1 MGPGVLI
8 TGLRGFVDNLLGRGE
23 AAIAV
28 PSFDGALK
36 PNQRLE
42 EAAVVLE
49 NVGAEDLATDGVN
62 LYLASG
68 KQLLRLSDDAA
79 LPIRSFDKTITS
91 LTFLPGGGFA
101 VALAGCE
108 VRVYG
113 DLQAPEP
120 NAVFADFGA
129 RSLNALAA
137 GRDGTLFATD
147 GSANQDVEEWARDLL
162 ERGCTGRVFR
172 LGSNKQGPTVIASG
186 LRYAFGL
193 CVIGDELL
201 VSESWRHRVVAI
213 TPGGSIRPYLD
224 DLPVYPSRLSRA
236 ATGGFWLTA
245 FAARTQLIE
254 FVLREPAY
262 RKRMMSEIDPALWIA
277 PRLRSGESFMEPTQG
292 AHLKTMGV
300 IKPWAPP
307 RSYGL
312 IIRLNAEGVPL
323 YSLHSRVDG
332 VNHGVVAAVE
342 CGDYL
347 YAVAKGPGRVL
358 KVSLAELA
366 KEVGA

>member
-1 MGPGVLI
+1 VI
-8 TGLRGFVDNLLGRGE
+8 AGLRGFFDNWLGRGE

-49 NVGAEDLATDGVN
+49 SAAAEDLATDGVS
-62 LYLASG
+62 LYLAAG
-68 KQLLRLSDDAA
+68 HDVLRLENDAA
-79 LPIRSFDKTITS
+79 VRIRSFDKAITA
-91 LTFLPGGGFA
+91 LTSLPGGGLAF
-101 VALAGCE
+101 ALAGRE
-108 VRVYG
+108 VRVYA

-120 NAVFADFGA
+120 SAVFADFGA
-129 RSLNALAA
+129 RSLNALAV
-137 GRDGTLFATD
+137 GRDGALVATD
-147 GSANQDVEEWARDLL
+147 GSANRDADEWARDLL
-162 ERGCTGRVFR
+162 ERGSTGRVFR
-172 LGSNKQGPTVIASG
+172 LDPNKREAKVIASG
-186 LRYAFGL
+186 LHYAFGA
-193 CVIGDELL
+193 CMIDDETL
-201 VSESWRHRVVAI
+201 VSESWRHRVVAFG
-213 TPGGSIRPYLD
+213 PNGSVRPYLD

-236 ATGGFWLTA
+236 AAGGFWLTA

-262 RKRMMSEIDPALWIA
+262 RKRMMAEIDPDLWIA

-312 IIRLNAEGVPL
+312 VIRLSAEGVPL

-332 VNHGVVAAVE
+332 VNHGIVSAVE

-347 YAVAKGPGRVL
+347 YAVAKGPGRLL
-358 KVSLAELA
+358 KISLAELA
-366 KEVGA
+366 KGVGA

>member
-1 MGPGVLI
+1 VI
-8 TGLRGFVDNLLGRGE
+8 AGLRGFFDNLLGRGE

-49 NVGAEDLATDGVN
+49 NVAAEDLATDGKN
-62 LYLASG
+62 LYLATG
-68 KQLLRLSDDAA
+68 HQVFRLENDAA
-79 LPIRSFDKTITS
+79 NPIRSFDKAITA
-91 LTFLPGGGFA
+91 LTCLPGGGFA
-101 VALAGCE
+101 VALAGRE
-108 VRVYG
+108 VRVYA
-113 DLQAPEP
+113 DAQPP
-120 NAVFADFGA
+120 DPSAVFADFGA
-129 RSLNALAA
+129 RSLNAIAA
-137 GRDGTLFATD
+137 GPDGALFATD
-147 GSANQDVEEWARDLL
+147 GSANQDVDEWARDLL
-162 ERGCTGRVFR
+162 EGGCTGRVFR
-172 LGSNKQGPTVIASG
+172 LDPIKREAKVIASG
-186 LRYAFGL
+186 LRYAFGV
-193 CVIGDELL
+193 CVIGDDTL
-201 VSESWRHRVVAI
+201 VSESWRHRVVAVA
-213 TPGGSIRPYLD
+213 PNGSIRPYLD

-236 ATGGFWLTA
+236 VAGGFWLTA

-262 RKRMMSEIDPALWIA
+262 RKRMMAEIDPDLWIA

-312 IIRLNAEGVPL
+312 VIRLSAEGVPL
-323 YSLHSRVDG
+323 FSLHSRVDG
-332 VNHGVVAAVE
+332 INHGIVAAIE

-347 YAVAKGPGRVL
+347 YALAKGPGRLL
-358 KVSLAELA
+358 KISLAELA
-366 KEVGA
+366 KGVGA

>member
-1 MGPGVLI
+1 MI
-8 TGLRGFVDNLLGRGE
+8 AGLRGFFDNWLGRGE

-49 NVGAEDLATDGVN
+49 NVAAEDLATDGKN
-62 LYLASG
+62 LYLAAG
-68 KQLLRLSDDAA
+68 QELLRLEGDAA
-79 LPIRSFDKTITS
+79 VPIRRFDKAITA
-91 LTFLPGGGFA
+91 LTSLPGGGIA
-101 VALAGCE
+101 LVLAGRE
-108 VRVYG
+108 VRIYG
-113 DLQAPEP
+113 DVQAPEP
-120 NAVFADFGA
+120 SAVFADFGA

-137 GRDGTLFATD
+137 GRDGVLFATD
-147 GSANQDVEEWARDLL
+147 GSSNQDVDEWARDLL
-162 ERGCTGRVFR
+162 EGGRTGRVFR
-172 LGSNKQGPTVIASG
+172 LDANKREAKVVASG
-186 LRYAFGL
+186 LRYAFGV
-193 CVIGDELL
+193 CEIDDETLI
-201 VSESWRHRVVAI
+201 SESWRHRVVAVA
-213 TPGGSIRPYLD
+213 PGGSIRPYVD

-236 ATGGFWLTA
+236 ATGGYWLTA

-262 RKRMMSEIDPALWIA
+262 RKRMMAEIDPALWIA

-300 IKPWAPP
+300 IKPWAPA

-312 IIRLNAEGVPL
+312 IIRLSAEGVPL

-332 VNHGVVAAVE
+332 VNHGIVAAVE

-347 YAVAKGPGRVL
+347 YAVAKGPGRLL
-358 KVSLAELA
+358 KISLEGLA
-366 KEVGA
+366 KGVGA

>member
-1 MGPGVLI
+1 VI
-8 TGLRGFVDNLLGRGE
+8 AGLRGFFDNWLGRGE

-49 NVGAEDLATDGVN
+49 NVAAEDLATDGKN
-62 LYLASG
+62 LYLAAG
-68 KQLLRLSDDAA
+68 QELLRLEGDAA
-79 LPIRSFDKTITS
+79 VPIRRFDKAITA
-91 LTFLPGGGFA
+91 LTSLPGGGIA
-101 VALAGCE
+101 LVLAGRE
-108 VRVYG
+108 VRIYG
-113 DLQAPEP
+113 DVQAPEP
-120 NAVFADFGA
+120 SAVFADFGA

-137 GRDGTLFATD
+137 GRDGVLFATD
-147 GSANQDVEEWARDLL
+147 GSSNQDVDEWARDLL
-162 ERGCTGRVFR
+162 EGGRTGRVFR
-172 LGSNKQGPTVIASG
+172 LDANKREAKVIASG
-186 LRYAFGL
+186 LRYAFGV
-193 CVIGDELL
+193 CVFDDEAL
-201 VSESWRHRVVAI
+201 VSESWRHRVVAVA
-213 TPGGSIRPYLD
+213 PGGSIRPYVD

-236 ATGGFWLTA
+236 LTGGFWLTA

-262 RKRMMSEIDPALWIA
+262 RKRMMAEIDPALWIA

-300 IKPWAPP
+300 IKPWAPA

-312 IIRLNAEGVPL
+312 IIRLSAEGVPL

-332 VNHGVVAAVE
+332 VNHGIVAAVE

-347 YAVAKGPGRVL
+347 YAVAKGPGRLL
-358 KVSLAELA
+358 KISLEGLA
-366 KEVGA
+366 KGVGA